1 MFPKTVCVICHEIIT
16 PRLGWNAFFEKQKD
30 ETVCCNCLKQFQR
43 ITGETCAICHRP
55 FSSLEPQYRHD
66 DICHDC
72 YRWEQDPEWGGTLQQ
87 NKSLYV
93 YNDFL
98 KEVIARFKF
107 RGDYLLAT
115 AFAQQIRE
123 MLAPERDRQGSGKL
137 QKKSVNKMVERAM
150 GKSHRKLNNE
160 LIEVTTQS
168 DGQTDKPL
176 QTDDS
181 LSSKQLFIPIPLSDE
196 RLYERGFNQ
205 AEALLVKAGLSP
217 TFVLQ
222 RIHTEKQSKKSRT
235 ERIHIQQVF
244 KLTDP
249 YLVKDKMIVLMDDI
263 YTTGS
268 TLRHAAKLLK
278 EAGASSVH
286 SFTIARG

>member
-1 MFPKTVCVICHEIIT
+1 MLFQKTVCVICHEIIT
-16 PRLGWNAFFEKQKD
+16 PRLGWNALFEKHK
-30 ETVCCNCLKQFQR
+30 EENVCFECLKQFQP

-66 DICHDC
+66 DVCHDC

-115 AFAQQIRE
+115 SFAQQIKE
-123 MLAPERDRQGSGKL
+123 VLVPERDRQGSGKSL
-137 QKKSVNKMVERAM
+137 RKGENKTVKKHVEK
-150 GKSHRKLNNE
+150 GKSQRKSNNE
-160 LIEVTTQS
+160 LIEVPTQT
-168 DGQTDKPL
+168 DRQTDKSL
-176 QTDDS
+176 QKNE
-181 LSSKQLFIPIPLSDE
+181 KQLFVPIPLSDE

-205 AEALLVKAGLSP
+205 AEALLAVAGLSP
-217 TFVLQ
+217 TYVLQ

-235 ERIHIQQVF
+235 DRIHIPQVF
-244 KLTDP
+244 ELTDQC
-249 YLVKDKMIVLMDDI
+249 LVKDQMIVLIDDI

-278 EAGASSVH
+278 EAGASSVQ
-286 SFTIARG
+286 SFTLARG